1 MHLRHQ
7 LRCCP
12 GLVGHGHGHHNRY
25 RNSLH
30 RLSLL
35 CLATDDKCHFLV
47 WFGVKINLMKR
58 CVLLFILSL
67 LLAACQAK
75 TLMVTPT
82 PIFVTATLPP
92 PPRSPTPTAQTE
104 TPLAQ
109 VIRGQTTI
117 RLNVRP
123 EAGTMS
129 EPLGTLEN
137 AIEVEILGQDV
148 EGNWYQITYPA
159 APDGKAWVNA
169 AYIRLLQQVDVPV
182 IGGEDNGLRR
192 GVVTETL
199 NVRSRPESGSTSL
212 GILPPQAKVVLTG
225 RSTDGAWLQ
234 IEYPAGSGE
243 KGWVAAAYVQ
253 TNEVDK
259 LPLLSDQGIPVA
271 TVTPT
276 VQVIPTFTLLPA
288 PEDGDSAQT
297 PIAQVTFSP
306 DGARRFRFTGQV
318 SAPEGDAEDWVAFT
332 PYAVLGQQV
341 TMHFSLEC
349 TGRGDLKVQLL
360 KDNRPVDALQN
371 LACNQPEQRLP
382 LVGGQTYRLHF
393 QIASQHTDLQS
404 IGYIIT
410 ISNGP

>member
-7 LRCCP
+7 LRRCP
-12 GLVGHGHGHHNRY
+12 GLVGHGHGHHNRQW
-25 RNSLH
+25 NSLH
-30 RLSLL
+30 VLSLL
-35 CLATDDKCHFLV
+35 CPVTDDKCHFLV

-58 CVLLFILSL
+58 CVVSFILPL
-67 LLAACQAK
+67 LLAACQAE
-75 TLMVTPT
+75 TLIGTPT

-92 PPRSPTPTAQTE
+92 TPRPPTPTALTE
-104 TPLAQ
+104 TPPAQ
-109 VIRGQTTI
+109 VIHGQTTI

-123 EAGTMS
+123 EPGTMR

-148 EGNWYQITYPA
+148 SGNWYQIAYPA
-159 APDGKAWVNA
+159 APDGKGWVNA
-169 AYIRLLQQVDVPV
+169 AYIRLLQQADVPIV
-182 IGGEDNGLRR
+182 GGEDNGPRR

-225 RSTDGAWLQ
+225 RNTDGTWLQ

-253 TNEVDK
+253 AEEVDK
-259 LPLLSDQGIPVA
+259 LPVLSEQGIPLA

-276 VQVIPTFTLLPA
+276 VQVVPTVTLLPA
-288 PEDGDSAQT
+288 PEDGDSAQA

-306 DGARRFRFTGQV
+306 DGARRFCFTGQV

-360 KDNRPVDALQN
+360 KDDRPIDALQN

-382 LVGGQTYRLHF
+382 LTGGQTYHLHF
-393 QIASQHTDLQS
+393 QIDGKPTDLQS